1 MGFHSKNIFENLA
14 SVLKTEGKVL
24 AELSTYM
31 ASFEDKDK
39 SAFKEK
45 YKTIGN
51 DSGFILDDQNS
62 KFIWKYIYKPKKE
75 QEENEIK

>member
-14 SVLKTEGKVL
+14 SILKSDGKVL

-31 ASFEDKDK
+31 ATFEEKDK
-39 SAFKEK
+39 IAFKEK
-45 YKTIGN
+45 FKTIGI

-75 QEENEIK
+75 QEEIDGK